1 MTSSVRAALMSAA
14 CLCAA
19 CARTPEATAVAAAPA
34 VTDAGSEPQL
44 AMPIGPIP
52 GEPASTRLEQRNP
65 FGTDPVAAM
74 EGRRLFT
81 SFNCA
86 GCHGDHAGGGM
97 GPSLRDERWL
107 YGGTD
112 ANVAASIAQG
122 RAHGMPSWGPKLTTE
137 QVWKLATYVKSL
149 RTPREP
155 DQPAGN

>member
-1 MTSSVRAALMSAA
+1 MRRFALALSLTATCVGA
-14 CLCAA
+14 GCV
-19 CARTPEATAVAAAPA
+19 RTPEASAVAATPA
-34 VTDAGSEPQL
+34 VGDASAELL
-44 AMPIGPIP
+44 AVPVGPIP
-52 GEPASTRLEQRNP
+52 GEATGMRLESANP
-65 FGTDPVAAM
+65 FGTDPVATM
-74 EGRRLFT
+74 DGRRLFE

-107 YGGTD
+107 YGGSD

-122 RAHGMPSWGPKLTTE
+122 RAHGMPAWGPKLTTE

-155 DQPAGN
+155 EPPAGN